1 MQTIAGTF
9 CLVGVVVPCRPLLA
23 RLQEEQAAA
32 ATVPSDAAPRAPG
45 HDPHEEVPVGWSLVN
60 PPPHRR
66 PLTGSWI
73 VHSCGRPS
81 AAPGPAGPSRG
92 RIPMLTR
99 TRASLS
105 PLRDTHG
112 WPHTRDRPRPTG
124 TRAPR
129 VGRTASSSLPRQ
141 RRRGSESARVTIH
154 PTRWL
159 SPNTTPANQQPF
171 HVQRKICARGTPPP
185 SKAVGLL
192 AGDASGRRRRGA
204 TTSAGI
210 REGRAGGRRKV
221 GTSRQQPV
229 RRRQT
234 EMKKC
239 PSELQLE
246 AFIRGSGE
254 GAAESEP
261 TGSGPSEPGGSGAFS
276 PGGFGFGDT
285 VSTAKPTANIMAA
298 LATETSPSLWI

>member
-60 PPPHRR
+60 PPPHHR

-171 HVQRKICARGTPPP
+171 HVQRKICARGRTAPRPLQKPSDCSPATRAEDDDGAPPHP
-185 SKAVGLL
+185 PESGKAEQEGGGRSAP
-192 AGDASGRRRRGA
+192 AGSSQSAAGRRR
-204 TTSAGI
+204 
-210 REGRAGGRRKV
+210 
-221 GTSRQQPV
+221 
-229 RRRQT
+229 
-234 EMKKC
+234 
-239 PSELQLE
+239 
-246 AFIRGSGE
+246 
-254 GAAESEP
+254 
-261 TGSGPSEPGGSGAFS
+261 
-276 PGGFGFGDT
+276 
-285 VSTAKPTANIMAA
+285 
-298 LATETSPSLWI
+298 